1 MKALLVIFLLLFSS
15 CSLRVFQDKVPQ
27 PIEKT
32 NKHKQAEKEASY
44 YLANNIQS
52 PLEAKEL
59 AKVLSYSLGV
69 PSNIKNDDKVIKKKL
84 TQSITELN
92 KDRLELN
99 KNLKKNAGLEIEG
112 TGFDMMPYMSVTS
125 IVLIIALCVFCPAL
139 ISVAFFIIK
148 RLRGALKAMVSAVED
163 YKKDEPENSQK
174 LKQALATNLDQAHK
188 KIVSK
193 LR

>member
-1 MKALLVIFLLLFSS
+1 MRAFILISLLLSSS

-52 PLEAKEL
+52 PVEAKKI
-59 AKVLSYSLGV
+59 AGILSYSLGV
-69 PSNIKNDDKVIKKKL
+69 PSNTDNTNIQIKNKL
-84 TQSITELN
+84 TSSISELN

-99 KNLKKNAGLEIEG
+99 KNLKKNAGLKIEG
-112 TGFDMMPYMSVTS
+112 TGFDIMPYMSVTS
-125 IVLIIALCVFCPAL
+125 IVLIIALCVFCPAI
-139 ISVAFFIIK
+139 ISVAFLIIK
-148 RLRGALKAMVSAVED
+148 RLRGALSAMVSAIED
-163 YKKDEPENSQK
+163 YKKDEPQKAQK
-174 LKQALATNLDQAHK
+174 LKQALATNLDQSHK
-188 KIVSK
+188 RLVSK

>member
-1 MKALLVIFLLLFSS
+1 MRAFLVICLLLSSS

-32 NKHKQAEKEASY
+32 NKHKEAEKEATY

-52 PLEAKEL
+52 PLEAKEI
-59 AKVLSYSLGV
+59 AGILSYSLGV
-69 PSNIKNDDKVIKKKL
+69 PSNTDNTNIQIKNKL
-84 TQSITELN
+84 TSSISELN
-92 KDRLELN
+92 RDRLELN
-99 KNLKKNAGLEIEG
+99 YKLKKNAGLEIEG
-112 TGFDMMPYMSVTS
+112 TGFDVMPYMSVTS
-125 IVLIIALCVFCPAL
+125 MVLIIALCVFCPAL

-148 RLRGALKAMVSAVED
+148 RLRGALKAMVSAIED
-163 YKKDEPENSQK
+163 YKKYEPEKAQK

>member
-1 MKALLVIFLLLFSS
+1 
-15 CSLRVFQDKVPQ
+15 LRLFQDKVPQ

-32 NKHKQAEKEASY
+32 NKHKEAEKEATY

-52 PLEAKEL
+52 PLEAKEI
-59 AKVLSYSLGV
+59 AGILSYSLGV
-69 PSNIKNDDKVIKKKL
+69 PSNTDNTNIQIKNKL
-84 TQSITELN
+84 TSSISELN
-92 KDRLELN
+92 KDRIELN

-125 IVLIIALCVFCPAL
+125 IVLIIALCVFCPAI

-163 YKKDEPENSQK
+163 YKKDEPENAQK
-174 LKQALATNLDQAHK
+174 LKQVLATNLDQAHK
-188 KIVSK
+188 NIVSK

>member
-1 MKALLVIFLLLFSS
+1 MKALLVISLLLFSS

-32 NKHKQAEKEASY
+32 NKHKEAEKEATY

-69 PSNIKNDDKVIKKKL
+69 PSDTDNDNRVIKNKL
-84 TQSITELN
+84 TQSISELN

-99 KNLKKNAGLEIEG
+99 KNLKKNAGLKIEG
-112 TGFDMMPYMSVTS
+112 TGFDIMPYMSVTS
-125 IVLIIALCVFCPAL
+125 IVLIIALCVFCPAI

-148 RLRGALKAMVSAVED
+148 RLKGALTAMVSAIED
-163 YKKDEPENSQK
+163 YKKDEPEKAQK
-174 LKQALATNLDQAHK
+174 LKQALATNLDQSHK
-188 KIVSK
+188 RLVSK

>member
-1 MKALLVIFLLLFSS
+1 MRALLVICLLLSSS
-15 CSLRVFQDKVPQ
+15 CSLRLFQDKVPQ

-32 NKHKQAEKEASY
+32 NKHKEAEKEATY

-52 PLEAKEL
+52 PLEAKEI
-59 AKVLSYSLGV
+59 AGILSYSLGV
-69 PSNIKNDDKVIKKKL
+69 PSNTDNTNIQIKNKL
-84 TQSITELN
+84 TSSIAELN
-92 KDRLELN
+92 KDRIELN

-148 RLRGALKAMVSAVED
+148 RLKGALKAMVSAIED
-163 YKKDEPENSQK
+163 YKKDEPENAPK
-174 LKQALATNLDQAHK
+174 LKQALATNLDQSHK
-188 KIVSK
+188 RLVSK

>member
-1 MKALLVIFLLLFSS
+1 MRAFLVICLLLSSS

-32 NKHKQAEKEASY
+32 NKHKEAEKEATY
-44 YLANNIQS
+44 YLANNIQT
-52 PLEAKEL
+52 PLKAKEL
-59 AKVLSYSLGV
+59 AKVLSYSIGV
-69 PSNIKNDDKVIKKKL
+69 PSNTDNTNIQIKNKL
-84 TQSITELN
+84 TSSIAELN

-99 KNLKKNAGLEIEG
+99 KSLKKNAGLEIEG

-148 RLRGALKAMVSAVED
+148 RLRGALKAMVSAIED
-163 YKKDEPENSQK
+163 YKKYEPEKAQK